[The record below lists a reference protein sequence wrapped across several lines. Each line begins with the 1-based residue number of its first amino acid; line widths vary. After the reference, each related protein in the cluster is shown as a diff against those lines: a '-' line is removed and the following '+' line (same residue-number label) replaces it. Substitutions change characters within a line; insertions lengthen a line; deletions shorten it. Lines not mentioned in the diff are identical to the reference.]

1 MRNGSNGAGNSVFT
15 VCTSPSIFRA
25 KTELYIYSF
34 VSKEFGMHF
43 AMIYFYNTNHVSPL
57 SLFFHSIYLPL
68 SNFIVFNTD
77 NNLPNWKRLFE
88 YYMFEFIIK
97 NNVIRVLYNNK
108 WVVPLFSHPFIISNR
123 LYIHL
128 FINKNWI
135 TNVLHYKL
143 NSVIMLRCGSCVIHE
158 FVHTHAHTLGIRM
171 EIIHRQ
177 KRTTIYFSFK
187 FNLEQ

>member
-1 MRNGSNGAGNSVFT
+1 MYITKYFVQKQNFIYIRSYPKSLECILQWYIFT
-15 VCTSPSIFRA
+15 IPTMFPPS
-25 KTELYIYSF
+25 LS
-34 VSKEFGMHF
+34 
-43 AMIYFYNTNHVSPL
+43 L
-57 SLFFHSIYLPL
+57 SLFFLSLYLPL

-88 YYMFEFIIK
+88 YYMYEFIIK

-135 TNVLHYKL
+135 TNVLHYEL
-143 NSVIMLRCGSCVIHE
+143 NIVIMLRCGSCVIHE

-177 KRTTIYFSFK
+177 KRTTIYFSIN